1 MGIGIGIDT
10 GGTYTDAVAYD
21 FDSRRVVAS
30 AKALTT
36 KADLSLGI
44 GAALDALPPEHVRAA
59 EMISLSTTLA
69 TNACVE
75 DKGGRARLLF
85 IGAQRWIVD
94 RFGAEYGLPGDGE
107 IFHVEA
113 KTAPDGEVVV
123 KPDWSGLRAHG
134 PAWIRDA
141 CGAGIV
147 DVDAMDNGGA
157 LERQARDIVAG
168 TWNVPV
174 VCGHELF
181 SDLNSLRRGSSVLLN
196 ARLVPLITDFLRAT
210 RAALAA
216 RSIEAPVVIM
226 RSDGSLMSE
235 RFAIER
241 PVETLVCGPAASV
254 LGGLALC
261 GETEALVVDM
271 GGTTTDVAVVSG
283 GLPRHAEEGVDVG
296 KWKTFV
302 KGLAVRSF
310 GLGGDSAVRFD
321 GVGRMTL
328 EPRRLLPLCVAAST
342 WPSVRD
348 KLANLVKAR
357 PGGHPLPLHELFCPV
372 KDISSSP
379 AYTQDEKAF
388 CGALEHGPLL
398 LAEAAEAVGRSPY
411 NLDVHRLEEEG
422 VIIRSGLTPTDVMH
436 LRGDFRRFDVEAS
449 AAGARFVAAC
459 VHRTPEE
466 LQRDVYEVVE
476 RRLYHAVVSVLLAD
490 QHPRLATHPGL
501 AGLDA
506 LVDTSWDMAR
516 HGKGRDLVGFRF
528 ETPAA
533 LVGIGAPIHLFLPAV
548 AEALGTRCVVPGH
561 AEVANALGAI
571 VGSIRVTRRVE
582 IKPQYSIEGISG
594 FAVFGES
601 GVVRTRD
608 QDSAVQAALQ
618 AAREAAVAEAIRR
631 GARGDLTVTSD
642 VQVRRPT
649 IADGSG
655 LLVGIHVD
663 ATAIGKAA
671 STRS

>member
-21 FDSRRVVAS
+21 FETRRVLAS

-36 KADLSLGI
+36 KADLSVGI

-59 EMISLSTTLA
+59 EMVSLSTTLA

-85 IGAQRWIVD
+85 IGAQRWIVE
-94 RFGAEYGLPGDGE
+94 RFGAEYGLPSDGE
-107 IFHVEA
+107 IFHVDA
-113 KTAPDGEVVV
+113 KTASDGEIVV

-134 PAWIRDA
+134 AAWIRDA

-147 DVDAMDNGGA
+147 DVDAMDNGGE
-157 LERQARDIVAG
+157 LERQAREILGG

-196 ARLVPLITDFLRAT
+196 ARLVPLITDFLHAT
-210 RAALAA
+210 RTALAA
-216 RSIEAPVVIM
+216 RAISAPVVIM

-235 RFAIER
+235 RFAVQR

-254 LGGLALC
+254 MGGLALS
-261 GETEALVVDM
+261 GENESLVVDM
-271 GGTTTDVAVVSG
+271 GGTTTDIAVVSG

-321 GVGRMTL
+321 GGGRMRL
-328 EPRRLLPLCVAAST
+328 EPARLLPLCVAATS
-342 WPSVRD
+342 WPAVKE
-348 KLANLVKAR
+348 KLAGLLKAR
-357 PGGHPLPLHELFCPV
+357 PGGHPLALHELFCPV

-379 AYTQDEKAF
+379 AYTGEEKAF
-388 CGALEHGPLL
+388 CRALEGGPLL
-398 LAEAAEAVGRSPY
+398 FAEAADAVGKSPY

-422 VIIRSGLTPTDVMH
+422 VVIRSGLTPTDIMH
-436 LRGDFRRFDVEAS
+436 LRGDFNRFDAEAS
-449 AAGARFVAAC
+449 ALGARFVAAC
-459 VHRTPEE
+459 VRSTPGE
-466 LQRDVYEVVE
+466 LERDVYEAVE
-476 RRLYHAVVSVLLAD
+476 RKLYHAVVNVLLAD
-490 QHPRLATHPGL
+490 QHPGLARHPGL
-501 AGLDA
+501 TGLDA
-506 LVDTSWDMAR
+506 LVDASWDMAR

-533 LVGIGAPIHLFLPAV
+533 LVGIGAPTHLFLPAV
-548 AEALGTRCVVPGH
+548 AEVLGARCVVPAH

-582 IKPQYSIEGISG
+582 IKPQYSMEGISG
-594 FAVFGES
+594 FVVFGES
-601 GVVRTRD
+601 GVVRTLD
-608 QDSAVQAALQ
+608 QQSAVQAAVK
-618 AAREAAVAEAIRR
+618 AARESATAEAVRR
-631 GARGDLTVTSD
+631 GARADVAVTSE
-642 VQVRRPT
+642 VQESRPRT
-649 IADGSG
+649 SNGSHI
-655 LLVGIHVD
+655 LVGIRVE

-671 STRS
+671 S

>member
-21 FDSRRVVAS
+21 FDTRRVLAS

-36 KADLSLGI
+36 RADLSVGI
-44 GAALDALPPEHVRAA
+44 GKALDALPPEHLRAA

-85 IGAQRWIVD
+85 IGAQSWIVS
-94 RFGAEYGLPGDGE
+94 RYGAEYGLPADGE

-113 KTAPDGEVVV
+113 KTATDGEIVV
-123 KPDWSGLRAHG
+123 KPDWSDLKALG

-147 DVDAMDNGGA
+147 DVDAMDNGAA
-157 LERQARDIVAG
+157 LEREAREIVSGA
-168 TWNVPV
+168 WNVPV

-196 ARLVPLITDFLRAT
+196 ARLVPLITEFLHAT
-210 RAALAA
+210 RSSLAMRQVA
-216 RSIEAPVVIM
+216 APVVIM

-235 RFAIER
+235 RFAVQR

-254 LGGLALC
+254 MGGLALS
-261 GETEALVVDM
+261 GENESIVVDM
-271 GGTTTDVAVVSG
+271 GGTTTDIAVVSG

-310 GLGGDSAVRFD
+310 GLGGDSAVRVD
-321 GVGRMTL
+321 GSGRMKL
-328 EPRRLLPLCVAAST
+328 EPNRLLPLCVAAAT
-342 WPSVRD
+342 WPSVTPR
-348 KLANLVKAR
+348 LAGLVRAR
-357 PGGHPLPLHELFCPV
+357 PGGHPLGLHELFCPV
-372 KDISSSP
+372 KDISSSS
-379 AYTQDEKAF
+379 AYTETEKAF
-388 CGALEHGPLL
+388 CRALENGPLL
-398 LAEAAEAVGRSPY
+398 FAEAAEAAGKSPY

-422 VIIRSGLTPTDVMH
+422 VVIRSGLTPTDIMH
-436 LRGDFRRFDVEAS
+436 LRGDFRRFDAEA
-449 AAGARFVAAC
+449 AALGARFVAAC
-459 VHRTPEE
+459 LQMTPEE
-466 LQRDVYEVVE
+466 LQAAVYEAVE
-476 RRLYHAVVSVLLAD
+476 RKLYHAVVSVLLAD
-490 QHPRLATHPGL
+490 QHPALSRHPGL
-501 AGLDA
+501 TGLEA

-516 HGKGRDLVGFRF
+516 HGKGRDLMGFRF

-533 LVGIGAPIHLFLPAV
+533 LVGIGAPTHLFLPAV
-548 AEALGTRCVVPGH
+548 ADALGTRCVVPEH

-582 IKPQYSIEGISG
+582 IKPQYSVEGISG
-594 FAVFGES
+594 FVVFGES
-601 GVVRTRD
+601 GVVRTMD
-608 QDSAVQAALQ
+608 QQSAIQAATR
-618 AAREAAVAEAIRR
+618 AAREAAAAEAVRR
-631 GARGDLTVTSD
+631 GAHGDVTVTSD
-642 VQVRRPT
+642 VHVSMPRT
-649 IADGSG
+649 SNGAEV
-655 LLVGIHVD
+655 LVGIRVE

-671 STRS
+671 T